1 MTGGILMADR
11 RAFGYARPSPDPE
24 IAGVEAQGEAIR
36 QYCQKAG
43 LRFDG
48 LFVDRAAS
56 GKLWVHQREAGSK
69 LLESLRRG
77 DHLVV
82 VAPHRIGDSFTM
94 VTSTLD
100 TLMNLGIAIHFL
112 DPSIALAP
120 GDPAGRVAVALLSS
134 LIEAANRLNGCRVRE
149 AFYYRRREGR
159 RCSGESPYGTRW
171 QRRGRETY
179 AVPDPYEQAIL
190 ARVGELRRVGY
201 SIDQLRQYL
210 NYTWKVKNR
219 RGREFGYEAVRRM
232 CLRSNGPIEATGP
245 AAAAEPA

>member
-1 MTGGILMADR
+1 MT
-11 RAFGYARPSPDPE
+11 FGYARPSPDPE

-36 QYCQKAG
+36 RYCEGAG
-43 LRFDG
+43 LTFDG
-48 LFVDRAAS
+48 LFVDRAAT
-56 GKLWVHQREAGSK
+56 GKHWLRQREAGSK

-77 DHLVV
+77 DLLVV
-82 VAPHRIGDSFTM
+82 VAPHRLGDSFTL

-100 TLMNLGIAIHFL
+100 TLMYLGIAIHFL
-112 DPSIALAP
+112 DPPITLAP

-134 LIEAANRLNGCRVRE
+134 LVRAGNRLNGCRVRE

-159 RCSGESPYGTRW
+159 RCSGEAPFGTRW

-190 ARVGELRRVGY
+190 ARVGELRRMGF

-219 RGREFGYEAVRRM
+219 RGREFGYEQVRRM
-232 CLRSNGPIEATGP
+232 CLRSDGPIEATKP